1 MRVNA
6 YGKIF
11 LCVIISL
18 ITQVSYA
25 QYFVQHQAPPT
36 ISKNESNALEFIVT
50 GVSQAEVQD
59 ALLFYRYDD
68 GVGYQQKE
76 VFYIDGTFSTNL
88 DVEDSNTSTLEYY
101 FQLTLISGETVFYPE
116 SLPSENPIRVDVVE
130 SPSEAKSNKRNENI
144 DFTVLSPLQ
153 GETLASD
160 KVLIAVALFY
170 DIEKLELGEFRLFV
184 DDVDI
189 TSQVDTSAYYWSFL
203 SREYRSGNHTIRLNY
218 VTEKETYLVNE
229 WDFTVVNP
237 STQSQYTGVE
247 SGIARPIGNIEL
259 GTRNQV
265 IGGDINNAYTG
276 RTAISGNVGLLK
288 YSVNG
293 FLTSQESNRLQ
304 PQNRY
309 GVNLQLGKWWRFQ
322 AGHVY
327 PNMSRFTISGRRIYG
342 INTELHLLKD
352 NFNVQFIYGEV
363 NRKIENLYTGIDRQE
378 VVLGSQ
384 VVDTSYVLKYDSR
397 GKGTFKR
404 EIIGGRI
411 ALGNERKFQIGFQAM
426 KVEDDTSS
434 VFNAQSFTDIFGR
447 SPAYYSNLDPNTD
460 ILKLTNNPKL
470 LQIEN
475 GSLQAKGNF
484 VAGTDLK
491 VGVAQ
496 NKIRLEAEGVISALN
511 NDIYG
516 GALTI
521 ERAEDLGFEIKDKEE
536 DLLDKLSKFIIINEN
551 MNILPLRIKNIDS
564 DSTEADLFFPTS
576 LLASNAELS
585 FNYPRNNL
593 RIQYRWV
600 GPNYNSLANSTV
612 RKDIAGFT
620 VSDRFRMLQNRLFI
634 TLGYEFL
641 EDNVTNAK
649 EATTESITYRTNV
662 SWYPISQD
670 LPRVSLG
677 MRYRTRDNG
686 IARFNPQLSNSLQ
699 KQAVQNFSISGVDTL
714 LTSVPKDNVTLN
726 MSGSITQ
733 QFSFLDIIHDA
744 SLSFSTLKTT
754 DDVFAFGDVKS
765 SALSLNFTSRFT
777 ELKLRTQLGITLNN
791 TQTGSGQSEFKIF
804 GIYAGGNYFL
814 LESKLSIN
822 ARIAATNNRSKSRSL
837 IVDPISQADGDSNN
851 DYFILDSNTSKNN
864 YGTYVFQAGAQYNL
878 NEYHSFLFDANL
890 TNVTGIGNTNDRIV
904 QLRYLFKF

>member
-1 MRVNA
+1 MRINT

-25 QYFVQHQAPPT
+25 QYIVQHQAPPT
-36 ISKNESNALEFIVT
+36 ISKSETNTLEFIVS
-50 GVSQAEVQD
+50 GVSQAEVQE

-68 GVGYQQKE
+68 GIGYQQKE
-76 VFYIDGTFSTNL
+76 VFYRNGAFLTNL

-116 SLPSENPIRVDVVE
+116 SLPSENPIRIDVVE
-130 SPSEAKSNKRNENI
+130 SPVETKSDKRNEHI

-160 KVLIAVALFY
+160 KVLIAIALFY
-170 DIEKLELGEFRLFV
+170 DVEKLEPGEFRLFV

-189 TSQVDTSAYYWSFL
+189 TTQVDTSAYYWSFL
-203 SREYRSGNHTIRLNY
+203 SREYRDGQHTIRLNY
-218 VTEKETYLVNE
+218 ITEKETYLVNE

-237 STQSQYTGVE
+237 STLSQYTGVDGG
-247 SGIARPIGNIEL
+247 SARPIGNVEL
-259 GTRNQV
+259 GARNQV
-265 IGGDINNAYTG
+265 IGGDVNNAYTG
-276 RTAISGNVGLLK
+276 RTAISGNLGLLK

-384 VVDTSYVLKYDSR
+384 VVDTSYALKYDNR

-404 EIIGGRI
+404 EIIGGRV

-426 KVEDDTSS
+426 KVEDDTTS
-434 VFNAQSFTDIFGR
+434 VFNARSFTDIFGR
-447 SPAYYSNLDPNTD
+447 TPAYYSNLDPNTD
-460 ILKLTNNPKL
+460 IVKLSDNPDL

-491 VGVAQ
+491 IGVAQ
-496 NKIRLEAEGVISALN
+496 NKIRFEAEGVISALN

-516 GALTI
+516 GVLTV
-521 ERAEDLGFEIKDKEE
+521 ERAEDLGFEIKDKEGN
-536 DLLDKLSKFIIINEN
+536 LLDRLSQFIIVNEN
-551 MNILPLRIKNIDS
+551 MDVLPLRIKDIDS
-564 DSTEADLFFPTS
+564 DSAEADLFFPTS

-585 FNYPRNNL
+585 FNYPKNNL

-620 VSDRFRMLQNRLFI
+620 ISDRFRMLQNRLFV

-649 EATTESITYRTNV
+649 QATTESITYRTNV
-662 SWYPISQD
+662 SWYPISQE

-686 IARFNPQLSNSLQ
+686 IARFNPLLSTSLQ
-699 KQAVQNFSISGVDTL
+699 NQAVQNFSISGVDTL
-714 LTSVPKDNVTLN
+714 LTSVPKDNITLN
-726 MSGSITQ
+726 LSGSITQ
-733 QFSFLDIIHDA
+733 QFRFLDIIHDA

-765 SALSLNFTSRFT
+765 SAMSLNFTSRFT
-777 ELKLRTQLGITLNN
+777 ELKLRTQLGLTLNN
-791 TQTGSGQSEFKIF
+791 TQTGSGQSDFKIF
-804 GIYAGGNYFL
+804 GIYAGGSYFL
-814 LESKLSIN
+814 LESKLNIN

-837 IVDPISQADGDSNN
+837 IVDPISQADGDANN
-851 DYFILDSNTSKNN
+851 DYFILDNNSTKNN
-864 YGTYVFQAGAQYNL
+864 YGTYVFQTGAQYNV

-890 TNVTGIGNTNDRIV
+890 TNVSGIGNTNDRIV
-904 QLRYLFKF
+904 QLRYIFKF

>member
-1 MRVNA
+1 MRINT

-25 QYFVQHQAPPT
+25 QYIVQHQAPPT
-36 ISKNESNALEFIVT
+36 ISKSETNTLEFIVS
-50 GVSQAEVQD
+50 GVSQAEVQE
-59 ALLFYRYDD
+59 ALLFFRYDD

-76 VFYIDGTFSTNL
+76 VFYRNGAFSTDL

-116 SLPSENPIRVDVVE
+116 SLPSENPIRIDVVE
-130 SPSEAKSNKRNENI
+130 SPTGAKSDKRNENI

-160 KVLIAVALFY
+160 KVLIAIALFY
-170 DIEKLELGEFRLFV
+170 DIEKLEPGEFRIFV

-189 TSQVDTSAYYWSFL
+189 TAQVDTSAYYWSFL
-203 SREYRSGNHTIRLNY
+203 SREYRSGKHTIRLNY
-218 VTEKETYLVNE
+218 ITEKETYLVNE

-237 STQSQYTGVE
+237 STLSQYTGVD
-247 SGIARPIGNIEL
+247 GGRTRPFGNVEL
-259 GTRNQV
+259 GARNQV
-265 IGGDINNAYTG
+265 IGGDVNNAYTG
-276 RTAISGNVGLLK
+276 RTAISGNVGLFK

-309 GVNLQLGKWWRFQ
+309 GVNLQLGKWWKFQ

-384 VVDTSYVLKYDSR
+384 VVDTSYALKYDNR
-397 GKGTFKR
+397 GKGAFKR
-404 EIIGGRI
+404 EIIGGRV

-434 VFNAQSFTDIFGR
+434 VFNARSFTDILGR

-460 ILKLTNNPKL
+460 ILKLTNSPNL
-470 LQIEN
+470 LQVEN
-475 GSLQAKGNF
+475 GSLQGKGNF

-491 VGVAQ
+491 IGVAQ
-496 NKIRLEAEGVISALN
+496 NKIRLEVEGVISALN

-521 ERAEDLGFEIKDKEE
+521 ERAEDLGFEINDKEE
-536 DLLDKLSKFIIINEN
+536 DLLDKLSKFIIVNEN

-564 DSTEADLFFPTS
+564 DSSEADLFFPTS

-620 VSDRFRMLQNRLFI
+620 ISDRFRMLQNRLFV

-686 IARFNPQLSNSLQ
+686 IARFNPSLSTNLQ
-699 KQAVQNFSISGVDTL
+699 NQAVQNFSISGVDTL
-714 LTSVPKDNVTLN
+714 LTSVPKDNITLN
-726 MSGSITQ
+726 LSGSITQ
-733 QFSFLDIIHDA
+733 QFRFLDIIHDA

-765 SALSLNFTSRFT
+765 SAMSLNFTSRFT

-791 TQTGSGQSEFKIF
+791 TQTGSGQSDFKIF
-804 GIYAGGNYFL
+804 GIYAGGSYFL
-814 LESKLSIN
+814 LESKLNIN

-837 IVDPISQADGDSNN
+837 IVDPISQADGDANN
-851 DYFILDSNTSKNN
+851 DYFILDDTSTKNN
-864 YGTYVFQAGAQYNL
+864 YGTYVLQTGAQYNV

-890 TNVTGIGNTNDRIV
+890 TNVSGIGNTNDRIV
-904 QLRYLFKF
+904 QLRYIFKF